1 MKRFFLFLL
10 MAAMVHA
17 ANYYVDNSA
26 SSSGDGSL
34 GAPFNSISSAIG
46 KLSAGDTLFI
56 RGGSADKPQIY
67 NESLSFSDNGPNGK
81 PGFPIVMT
89 AMPGEYVTI
98 HPKSKIG
105 VSSSYWVFENLTFDM
120 QEQANDIFRVYG
132 DNNTFRNLTVTNG
145 SRDGFDIS
153 NASHTLVENCKI
165 YNFTRNDEYDA
176 HGIIMDGGEG
186 NTFRGNTI
194 WNCKGDCIQI
204 YKANINHNTLIENNT
219 LYTTWGPGSEN
230 AIDFKGTTRSII
242 RNNTMYGFA
251 RTTTS
256 DGVALKISKDSDSL
270 LIEYNNIHSS
280 NGGIRIAGGKADHY
294 EIRYNVIH
302 DMEESDSP
310 YTDGYGM
317 QIDGVTDLKIY
328 NNTFANMPGPLFWI
342 ADGAKDV
349 MIKNNIFY
357 RAGNYKGSS
366 NDFTGKV
373 DIDYNGWYQV
383 SKQINGNNDVI
394 GNDPSFT
401 DEKNW
406 DYTLKE
412 GSSAIDAGDPSFG
425 SDYPG
430 RVIDLGAFEFDGSIT
445 GLRDGDPAAVRAFRL
460 NQNYPN
466 PFNPVTR
473 IAFFV
478 EKQQKVTLRV
488 YNILGR
494 PVATL
499 LDETVPAGNRQVTFN
514 GASLSSGVYFYRLQT
529 ESGQSLTRQ
538 MMLVK

>member
-1 MKRFFLFLL
+1 MKYFFVLLFLAGL
-10 MAAMVHA
+10 VHG
-17 ANYYVDNSA
+17 ANYYVDNSVA
-26 SSSGDGSL
+26 SSGDGSM
-34 GAPFNSISSAIG
+34 ASPFKSISSAIG
-46 KLSAGDTLFI
+46 KLSAGDTLFV
-56 RGGSADKPQIY
+56 RGGSETKPQIY
-67 NESLSFSDNGPNGK
+67 NESLSFSSSGPNGK

-98 HPKSKIG
+98 HPKGKIG
-105 VSSSYWVFENLTFDM
+105 VSSSYWVFENMTFDM
-120 QEQANDIFRVYG
+120 QKDANDIFRVYG
-132 DNNTFRNLTVTNG
+132 DHNTFRGLTVTNG

-153 NASHTLVENCKI
+153 NASFTLVENCQI

-270 LIEYNNIHSS
+270 LIEYNTIHSS
-280 NGGIRIAGGKADHY
+280 NGAIRIAGGKADHY
-294 EIRYNVIH
+294 EIRYNLIH
-302 DMEESDSP
+302 DMEASDSP

-328 NNTFANMPGPLFWI
+328 NNTFANLPGPLFWI
-342 ADGAKDV
+342 ADGARDI

-357 RAGNYKGSS
+357 NADDYKGSTS
-366 NDFTGKV
+366 DFTGQV

-383 SKQINGNNDVI
+383 AKQISGNNDVT
-394 GNDPSFT
+394 GSDPSFT

-406 DYTLKE
+406 DYTLRE

-425 SDYPG
+425 TDYPG
-430 RVIDLGAFEFDGSIT
+430 QVIDLGAFEYEGNIT
-445 GLRDGDPAAVRAFRL
+445 GLRDKQEMTVRAFGL
-460 NQNYPN
+460 SQNYPN

-478 EKQQKVTLRV
+478 EKQQMVSLRV

-499 LDETVPAGNRQVTFN
+499 IEETVPAGRQEVIFD
-514 GASLSSGVYFYRLQT
+514 GARLASGVYFYRLQT
-529 ESGQSLTRQ
+529 ESGGRLTRQ

>member
-1 MKRFFLFLL
+1 MKYILALLFFTGL
-10 MAAMVHA
+10 VHGT
-17 ANYYVDNSA
+17 NYYVDNSVG
-26 SSSGDGSL
+26 SSGDGSQ
-34 GAPFNSISSAIG
+34 ASPFNSISSAIG
-46 KLSAGDTLFI
+46 RLAAGDTLFV
-56 RGGSADKPQIY
+56 RGGSETNPQIY
-67 NESLSFSDNGPNGK
+67 NESLSFSSSGPNGK
-81 PGFPIVMT
+81 PGSPIVMT

-98 HPKSKIG
+98 YPKGKIG
-105 VSSSYWVFENLTFDM
+105 VSSSYWVLENMTFDM
-120 QEQANDIFRVYG
+120 QKDANDIFRVYG
-132 DNNTFRNLTVTNG
+132 DHNTFRGLTVTNG

-153 NASHTLVENCKI
+153 NASFTLVENCKI
-165 YNFTRNDEYDA
+165 YNFTRNDQYDA
-176 HGIIMDGGEG
+176 HGVIMDGGEG

-204 YKANINHNTLIENNT
+204 YKANVNHNTLIENNT

-230 AIDFKGTTRSII
+230 AIDFKGTTRSIVRYNI
-242 RNNTMYGFA
+242 MYGFA

-270 LIEYNNIHSS
+270 LIEHNTIHSS
-280 NGGIRIAGGKADHY
+280 NGAIRIAGGKADHY
-294 EIRYNVIH
+294 EIRYNLIH
-302 DMEESDSP
+302 DMKASDSP

-328 NNTFANMPGPLFWI
+328 NNTFANLPGPLFWI
-342 ADGAKDV
+342 AAGASDI

-357 RAGNYKGSS
+357 KADDYKGSTS
-366 NDFTGKV
+366 DFTGQV

-383 SKQINGNNDVI
+383 AKQISGGHDVT
-394 GNDPSFT
+394 GSDPLFS
-401 DEKNW
+401 DEKNR
-406 DYTLKE
+406 DYTLRE

-425 SDYPG
+425 TDYPG
-430 RVIDLGAFEFDGSIT
+430 QVIDLGAFEYEGSVT
-445 GLRDGDPAAVRAFRL
+445 GLRDKQQVSVGTFTL
-460 NQNYPN
+460 SQNYPN

-478 EKQQKVTLRV
+478 AKQQKVSLRV

-499 LDETVPAGNRQVTFN
+499 INKAVPAGRQEVTFD
-514 GASLSSGVYFYRLQT
+514 GRRLGSGVYFYRLRT
-529 ESGQSLTRQ
+529 ESGGSLTRR